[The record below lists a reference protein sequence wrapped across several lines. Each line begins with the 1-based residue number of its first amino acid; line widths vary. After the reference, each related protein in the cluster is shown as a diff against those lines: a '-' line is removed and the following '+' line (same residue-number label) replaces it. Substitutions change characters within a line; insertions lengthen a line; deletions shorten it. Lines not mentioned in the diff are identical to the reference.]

1 MQVLYYT
8 TCFFKSFK
16 EKNKVLIVTAEM
28 VSSPVSFCPSAMVP
42 TLWDKTAQSKGVEE
56 EKGEEVLW
64 WL

>member
-1 MQVLYYT
+1 MLISDLKKCNLIFVLELNKMQVLYYT

-42 TLWDKTAQSKGVEE
+42 TL
-56 EKGEEVLW
+56 
-64 WL
+64 